1 MAREH
6 VLRVAASWALSSAG
20 EALPSSAANASPVL
34 RASVNDWDV
43 ERNKAGVGGAEMAGL
58 HGRDDLGEA

>member
-1 MAREH
+1 
-6 VLRVAASWALSSAG
+6 
-20 EALPSSAANASPVL
+20 L